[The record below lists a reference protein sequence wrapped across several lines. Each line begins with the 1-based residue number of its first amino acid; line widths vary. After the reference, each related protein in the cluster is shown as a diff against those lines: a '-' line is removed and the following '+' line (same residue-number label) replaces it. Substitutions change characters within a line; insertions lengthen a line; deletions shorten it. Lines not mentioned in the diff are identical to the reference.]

1 MYQKI
6 GQKIMGLA
14 KNSAMVVIGFCVIL
28 AIYILIKAEGVRFQL
43 ILILAAVGY
52 AAYVSTWALYGLGQL
67 IDDVHAIRRKSE
79 QADEYDD
86 DELPRL

>member
-1 MYQKI
+1 MS
-6 GQKIMGLA
+6 LA
-14 KNSAMVVIGFCVIL
+14 KSSAMVVIGFCVIL
-28 AIYILIKAEGVRFQL
+28 AFYILFNAEGFRFQF

-79 QADEYDD
+79 QAEEYDD
-86 DELPRL
+86 EELPSL